1 VFFAAT
7 ALLLAA
13 IGLYG
18 VLSQFVAAR
27 RREIGVRVALGARTA
42 HILSTIVGQAALVT
56 AAGIAAGVAG
66 ALALARS
73 MATLVFGV
81 STRDPLTFVA
91 VPLVLAIVAAI
102 ATVVPARRAARVDPM
117 LALRDE

>member
-42 HILSTIVGQAALVT
+42 HILSTIVWQAALVT